1 MSIVGLGPHG
11 ERAAGPERLAISD
24 VDADLVRKR
33 GANVAIVL
41 HTTQSDWAKQQL
53 AGIARELGRHGAA
66 VIEVV
71 DCRFDPD
78 IQNTAL
84 ERLAAPSSKSVALDA
99 IISIPVGG
107 ARVADAHRGIS
118 RSGTKLILLDNVPSG
133 LLPGKDYASMVSADN
148 FGLGKTAAELLS
160 PHLPQGSTLG
170 LITYAADFFVTNER
184 ALAFRTWM
192 ERYRPDAVVKS
203 VRFAHIE
210 EAGDAVNRLLSEDPE
225 TKGLFVVWDEPAAW
239 VIKAVRERG
248 LDIPMTTVDLGL
260 TAAMEL
266 ATGGL
271 VKGVAAQQPYDQG
284 VAAADAALLAIAGRQ
299 PPPWVALPGLAVTQQ
314 SVVQDYQIVW
324 HAPAPPELIRLKP
337 KPAHR
342 TAGGDAGRNPHVKT
356 FGT

>member
-1 MSIVGLGPHG
+1 MPIVGLGPHG
-11 ERAAGPERLAISD
+11 ERAAGPERLALSD
-24 VDADLVRKR
+24 VDADLIAKR
-33 GANVAIVL
+33 GASVAIVL

-66 VIEVV
+66 VVEVV

-78 IQNTAL
+78 TQNRAL
-84 ERLAAPSSKSVALDA
+84 LRLGKEAIDA

-107 ARVADAHRGIS
+107 ANVAEAHRGIA
-118 RSGTKLILLDNVPSG
+118 RGAAKLILLDNVPSG

-160 PHLPQGSTLG
+160 PHVPHGSTIG
-170 LITYAADFFVTNER
+170 LINYAADFFVTNER

-203 VRFAHIE
+203 ARFAHIE
-210 EAGDAVNRLLSEDPE
+210 EAGKAVNNLLSENPE
-225 TKGLFVVWDEPAAW
+225 TRGLFVVWDEPAIGA
-239 VIKAVRERG
+239 IKAVRERG
-248 LDIPMTTVDLGL
+248 LELPMTTVDLGI
-260 TAAMEL
+260 TVAMEL

-271 VKGVAAQQPYDQG
+271 IKGIAAQQPYDQG

-299 PPPWVALPGLAVTQQ
+299 PPPWVALPGLAVTEQ

-324 HAPAPPELIRLKP
+324 HTPAPPELIRLMP
-337 KPAHR
+337 KPAR
-342 TAGGDAGRNPHVKT
+342 QPAGGAAG
-356 FGT
+356 

>member
-1 MSIVGLGPHG
+1 MPIVGLGPHG
-11 ERAAGPERLAISD
+11 ERAAGPERLVLSD
-24 VDADLVRKR
+24 VDADLIAKR

-66 VIEVV
+66 VVEVV

-78 IQNTAL
+78 TQNKAL
-84 ERLAAPSSKSVALDA
+84 ERLGAKSAKSGALDA

-118 RSGTKLILLDNVPSG
+118 HATTKLILLDNVPSG

-160 PHLPQGSTLG
+160 PHVPLGSTIG

-192 ERYRPDAVVKS
+192 DRYRPDAVVKS
-203 VRFAHIE
+203 ARFAHIE
-210 EAGDAVNRLLSEDPE
+210 EAGSAVNNLLAEHPD

-239 VIKAVRERG
+239 VLKAVRDRG
-248 LDIPMTTVDLGL
+248 LEIPMTTVDLGI
-260 TAAMEL
+260 TVAMEL
-266 ATGGL
+266 AAGGL
-271 VKGVAAQQPYDQG
+271 VKGIAAQQPYDQG

-324 HAPAPPELIRLKP
+324 HTPAPPELIRLMQ
-337 KPAHR
+337 KPAR
-342 TAGGDAGRNPHVKT
+342 RSAGGGAG
-356 FGT
+356 